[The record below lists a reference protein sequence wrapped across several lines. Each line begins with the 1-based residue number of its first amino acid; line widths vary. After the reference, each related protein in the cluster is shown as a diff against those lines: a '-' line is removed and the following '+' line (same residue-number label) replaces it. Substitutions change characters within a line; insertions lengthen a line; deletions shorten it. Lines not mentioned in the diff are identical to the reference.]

1 MSTSSALV
9 ERVLPHTPAV
19 VAGERAIVNGL
30 DRAPYLI
37 KDLNSVPKKE
47 AFSSAFNKSY
57 GRPIL
62 DAADPGSWKSKM
74 LTLAGNRKA
83 LIAATGAG
91 VLAIGGSAALLNLI
105 NDSEI
110 AGDAQSAEILRKLQ
124 TAAKSLRG
132 QVTGDG
138 NENTVLGADPDEVKR
153 DFVFENEQFALID
166 NGIAAVGSIDAFR
179 ELREAIFAVEDV
191 YIDRYDDLFPSR
203 LYPRGRPR

>member
-1 MSTSSALV
+1 MSTSTALV

-37 KDLNSVPKKE
+37 KDLNSVPRKE
-47 AFSSAFNKSY
+47 AFASAFNKSY

-62 DAADPGSWKSKM
+62 DAADSGSWKSKM

-91 VLAIGGSAALLNLI
+91 VLAIGGSAALLDLI
-105 NDSEI
+105 NDSEV

-124 TAAKSLRG
+124 SAAKSLRG

-138 NENTVLGADPDEVKR
+138 SEDTVLGVSADDVKR
-153 DFVFENEQFALID
+153 DFVFENAQFALID